1 VKLGSSTDLKQPEDQ
16 MTHTPEITSIA
27 KQIEERV
34 GELPDQIRDARA
46 AVKDWGN
53 SAARVV
59 RKHPGLAV
67 VGAFAIGVI
76 LARAAR
82 RA

>member
-1 VKLGSSTDLKQPEDQ
+1 MRQTIREIDQPEDQ
-16 MTHTPEITSIA
+16 MTHTPDMTSIA
-27 KQIEERV
+27 KQIETRV

-46 AVKDWGN
+46 ALEDWGN
-53 SAARVV
+53 RATRIV
-59 RKHPGLAV
+59 RKHPGLSV
-67 VGAFAIGVI
+67 VGAFAIGVL